1 MKKKVI
7 KGWVSRSC
15 ATPGDVIGW
24 DNELDEELV
33 AGPFPIFRLKKQFG
47 FVTPKKVKITIELED

>member
-15 ATPGDVIGW
+15 TTPGDIMMFNKW
-24 DNELDEELV
+24 DELNCLYPV
-33 AGPFPIFRLKKQFG
+33 FRLKKQFG

>member
-15 ATPGDVIGW
+15 ATPGDVMMFDQWG
-24 DNELDEELV
+24 ELDCL
-33 AGPFPIFRLKKQFG
+33 FPVFRLKKQFG

>member
-7 KGWVSRSC
+7 RGWVSRTC

-24 DNELDEELV
+24 GNVLDEELV
-33 AGPFPIFRLKKQFG
+33 AGPFPVFRLKKHFS
-47 FVTPKKVKITIELED
+47 FATPKKVKITIELED

>member
-15 ATPGDVIGW
+15 ATPGDIMMFDRW
-24 DNELDEELV
+24 DECYWLYPV
-33 AGPFPIFRLKKQFG
+33 FRLKKQFG
-47 FVTPKKVKITIELED
+47 FVTPKKVKITIEMED